1 MACTTKSGVAPF
13 IGFVAD
19 STGET
24 ISQKDWH
31 DLRGLCEEMTGEKL
45 SREVVDQEEALQALD
60 ALASS
65 ITGNTHYK
73 GPVQRDMQ
81 RAFRAEAEGDEKKWN
96 EAVARIAK
104 SGVLSA
110 KDTSVALAKSASKA
124 SVKAVKEFDYA
135 KAAETAGYVAAKSLV
150 IAGKVTRG
158 TIAVIRFLIVYGV
171 APALEIM
178 RERRERQR
186 RIEAQANEIRKA
198 VRKAEWGF

>member
-13 IGFVAD
+13 IGFIATE
-19 STGET
+19 TGET

-31 DLRGLCEEMTGEKL
+31 ELRGLCEEMGGDM

-60 ALASS
+60 ALANS
-65 ITGNTHYK
+65 ITGNSHYK

-81 RAFRAEAEGDEKKWN
+81 RAFKAEAVGDEKKWN

-124 SVKAVKEFDYA
+124 SAKAVKEFDYA
-135 KAAETAGYVAAKSLV
+135 KAAQTAGYVAAKSLV

-158 TIAVIRFLIVYGV
+158 TIAALRFLIVYGV
-171 APALEIM
+171 QPLLEIL
-178 RERRERQR
+178 RERRERER
-186 RIEAQANEIRKA
+186 RINQQADELRKA
-198 VRKAEWGF
+198 VRRASWGF

>member
-1 MACTTKSGVAPF
+1 MACTTKSGVVCYTKF
-13 IGFVAD
+13 ITDEAGVTVSAR
-19 STGET
+19 
-24 ISQKDWH
+24 DWH
-31 DLRGLCEEMTGEKL
+31 DLRKLAEEMGGDM
-45 SREVVDQEEALQALD
+45 SREVVDQEEALKALD
-60 ALASS
+60 ALAAS

-81 RAFRAEAEGDEKKWN
+81 RAFRAKAEGDEKKWN

-171 APALEIM
+171 VPALEAM
-178 RERRERQR
+178 RERRARER
-186 RIEAQANEIRKA
+186 RIEAQADEIRRA

>member
-1 MACTTKSGVAPF
+1 MACTTKSGVEPF
-13 IGFVAD
+13 IGFIAD

-24 ISQKDWH
+24 ISQRDWH
-31 DLRGLCEEMTGEKL
+31 KLRVFAEEMGGDM
-45 SREVVDQEEALQALD
+45 SREVVDQEEALKALD
-60 ALASS
+60 ALAAS

-171 APALEIM
+171 VPALEAI
-178 RERRERQR
+178 REHRARER
-186 RIEAQANEIRKA
+186 RIEAQADEIRRA

>member
-1 MACTTKSGVAPF
+1 MACTTKSGVEPF
-13 IGFVAD
+13 IGFIAD

-24 ISQKDWH
+24 ISQRDWH
-31 DLRGLCEEMTGEKL
+31 KLRVFAEEMGGDM
-45 SREVVDQEEALQALD
+45 SREVVDQEEALKALD
-60 ALASS
+60 ALAAS

-150 IAGKVTRG
+150 VAGKVTRG

-171 APALEIM
+171 VPALEAI
-178 RERRERQR
+178 REHRARER
-186 RIEAQANEIRKA
+186 RIEAQADEIRRA

>member
-13 IGFVAD
+13 IGFISDA
-19 STGET
+19 TGET
-24 ISQKDWH
+24 ISQRDWH
-31 DLRGLCEEMTGEKL
+31 ELRGFCEEMGGDM
-45 SREVVDQEEALQALD
+45 SREVVDQEEALKALD
-60 ALASS
+60 ALAAS

-124 SVKAVKEFDYA
+124 SVKAVKEFDYE
-135 KAAETAGYVAAKSLV
+135 KAAKTAGYVAAKSLV

-158 TIAVIRFLIVYGV
+158 TIAVLRFLIVYGV
-171 APALEIM
+171 VPALEAM
-178 RERRERQR
+178 RERRARER
-186 RIEAQANEIRKA
+186 RIEAQADEIRRA